1 MSILDAQ
8 RYVENLTRKEVADA
22 LKKGHPLVPQFLLAD
37 RAKQFQENDELLKVL
52 MEQDK
57 GPNLPGGMRSITD
70 NLRDYLERT
79 LGKER
84 QELSPVRAPQ
94 GTQMSQANM
103 PGQGAG
109 EAMPGPRTPGG
120 AGSAMPGMPTV
131 PPGAGQT
138 MNARRGGIVS
148 FQNGGGLSPSDW
160 LDEKLPW
167 MSSEASATEDIWKRL
182 LTAAV
187 PMAGVYSG
195 GKYAADALERAA
207 RQGKVRPA
215 LSKAARLGGRGLGLA
230 SLLELVSPEPLGG
243 DIPKLLRME
252 HRRASGGIVGLQN
265 GGSPEQEYEW
275 EWGGDLADPE
285 GSYGTGE
292 RSVPGDIM
300 RWFNRRVADLEGLG
314 ARARH
319 IGRQAVEGAW
329 PGQHYVGEE
338 RGPDGKLLAKVPRH
352 MGLSW
357 AYVDPETE
365 GWSGRKVRVP
375 VGDIAEEEEV
385 PTPLRRPPRSM
396 YQDLF
401 DEIDEAS
408 ALATTPTTSETA
420 LAKVNADYLKD
431 LSPDSAAW
439 KSLSDV
445 LGRTGDPRKDQGFGQ
460 IADTIRAVKDKRH
473 AVESQDLIR
482 QAGIERRGDPYTR
495 LKLGAR
501 ASEVEAKEAIQQLLA
516 RGQSGQSYFSPENFG
531 KVVEILQDPMR
542 NETYGEEFIEYLE
555 TMLRSAMMGQPGGG
569 SRVINRLSG
578 GVPPAGGSL

>member
-131 PPGAGQT
+131 LPGAGQT
-138 MNARRGGIVS
+138 MNARRGGIIGLRKGGLTRAYHAGGS
-148 FQNGGGLSPSDW
+148 LGHSHDPRTGRAIDSDTGDIGREQPRYTEDLGIPRGGGAGLAYGTPPMKTWIDKVLAAQTTTDPYDVSTGERKSISERIWEVDPDTAG
-160 LDEKLPW
+160 EREARAT
-167 MSSEASATEDIWKRL
+167 SSARSLIPE
-182 LTAAV
+182 
-187 PMAGVYSG
+187 
-195 GKYAADALERAA
+195 LERI
-207 RQGKVRPA
+207 Q
-215 LSKAARLGGRGLGLA
+215 
-230 SLLELVSPEPLGG
+230 
-243 DIPKLLRME
+243 
-252 HRRASGGIVGLQN
+252 SGMPFGEFSIS
-265 GGSPEQEYEW
+265 SPEQ
-275 EWGGDLADPE
+275 LAQ
-285 GSYGTGE
+285 
-292 RSVPGDIM
+292 
-300 RWFNRRVADLEGLG
+300 LG
-314 ARARH
+314 ART
-319 IGRQAVEGAW
+319 GDD
-329 PGQHYVGEE
+329 
-338 RGPDGKLLAKVPRH
+338 DG
-352 MGLSW
+352 
-357 AYVDPETE
+357 
-365 GWSGRKVRVP
+365 
-375 VGDIAEEEEV
+375 
-385 PTPLRRPPRSM
+385 PLRRQPRSM

-401 DEIDEAS
+401 DAIDEAS
-408 ALATTPTTSETA
+408 TLATTPTKSEAA

-439 KSLSDV
+439 KSLSYV
-445 LGRTGDPRKDQGFGQ
+445 LGRSGRPGEDQGFGQ

-473 AVESQDLIR
+473 AVETQDLMR
-482 QAGIERRGDPYTR
+482 QAGIERRGDQFR
-495 LKLGAR
+495 GIKLGAL
-501 ASEVEAKEAIQQLLA
+501 ASEVEAKEAMRLA
-516 RGQSGQSYFSPENFG
+516 LAKAQSGQSYFSPEHFDTI
-531 KVVEILQDPMR
+531 VEILQDPMR
-542 NETYGEEFIEYLE
+542 IETHGEEFIEYLE

-569 SRVINRLSG
+569 GGGIPSILTAMSG